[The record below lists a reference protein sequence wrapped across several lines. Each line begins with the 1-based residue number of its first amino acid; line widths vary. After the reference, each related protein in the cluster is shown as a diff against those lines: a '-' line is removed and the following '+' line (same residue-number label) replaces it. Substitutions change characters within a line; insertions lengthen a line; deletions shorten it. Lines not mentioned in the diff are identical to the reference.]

1 MSFEGLSPIPTDPI
15 LGLSAA
21 FKDDPRPQKLD
32 LGVGVYK
39 DHSGLTPVMAAVK
52 QAEQQ
57 LIKHQDSKVYIPP
70 AGLPGFLDGI
80 QTLLLSE
87 NHPVIDEKRA
97 TTVQTP
103 GGCGALRL
111 AAELLQSIKPG
122 QKVWVSDPTWANHVP
137 LLQGAGLSI
146 VTYRYY
152 RAESQDLDFEGMQED
167 LSQAQPGDVVLLHG
181 CCHNP
186 SGVDLNTAQWE
197 QLSEQCLEQGL
208 LPFVDVAY
216 QGLGEGLDAD
226 AAGFR
231 SMAARVPEMLIAS
244 SCSKNFGL
252 YRERA
257 GAITIIASNAAKASA
272 AQSHLCAIARGI
284 WSMPPAHGPALVETI
299 LSSAE
304 LRALWQEELD
314 AMRTRI
320 QNLRDQTRQR
330 LTELNWHK
338 DAGFISQQKGMFS
351 FLGLSPEQVATLKQE
366 HAIYMV
372 DSSRINIAGLNDA
385 GIEQLCQALTKL
397 SPA

>member
-21 FKDDPRPQKLD
+21 YAADTRSQKLD

-39 DHSGLTPVMAAVK
+39 DDAGLTPVMAAVK
-52 QAEQQ
+52 QAEHNLLQR
-57 LIKHQDSKVYIPP
+57 QDSKAYIAP
-70 AGLPGFLDGI
+70 AGLPGFVHGV
-80 QTLLLSE
+80 QTLLLSD
-87 NHPVIDEKRA
+87 NHPVLDDKRVC
-97 TTVQTP
+97 TVQTP

-111 AAELLQSIKPG
+111 AAELLQSIKAG

-146 VTYRYY
+146 VSYRYY
-152 RAESQDLDFEGMQED
+152 RPASQDLDFEGMQED
-167 LSQAQPGDVVLLHG
+167 LSRAQPGDVVLLHG

-186 SGVDLNTAQWE
+186 SGVDLSTEQWE
-197 QLSEQCLEQGL
+197 QLTEQCLEQGL

-216 QGLGEGLDAD
+216 HGLGQGLEAD
-226 AAGFR
+226 ATGWR

-257 GAITIIASNAAKASA
+257 GAITVIAASEEKASA

-284 WSMPPAHGPALVETI
+284 WSMPPAHGPAIVETI
-299 LSSAE
+299 LQSDE
-304 LRALWQEELD
+304 LNSLWQQELD
-314 AMRTRI
+314 DMRRRI
-320 QNLRDQTRQR
+320 QSLRDQTCQR
-330 LTELNWHK
+330 LRDLNWHR
-338 DAGFISQQKGMFS
+338 DPGFISEQKGMFS
-351 FLGLSPEQVATLKQE
+351 FLGLTPQQVETLREE
-366 HAIYMV
+366 HGIYMV

-385 GIEQLCQALTKL
+385 GIERLCQALL
-397 SPA
+397 SLQD